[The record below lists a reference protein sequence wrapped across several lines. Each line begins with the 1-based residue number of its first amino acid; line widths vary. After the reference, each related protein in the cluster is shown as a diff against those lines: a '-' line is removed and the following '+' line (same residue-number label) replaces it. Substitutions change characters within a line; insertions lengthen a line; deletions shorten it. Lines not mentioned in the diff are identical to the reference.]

1 MSVVNFPP
9 AAPARPIACS
19 ECDFS
24 KFFIYD
30 DQTFICADCGTPYD
44 WENGTNGNGHEQ
56 SELIFEPDPELLA
69 EVKNA
74 P

>member
-9 AAPARPIACS
+9 STPAQPIACG
-19 ECDFS
+19 ECDS
-24 KFFIYD
+24 GKFFVYE
-30 DQTFICADCGTPYD
+30 DQTFICSNCGTPYD

-56 SELIFEPDPELLA
+56 KKLVFDPDPGLLA
-69 EVKNA
+69 EVTNA